1 MFDWE
6 KNLQQITD
14 LYGLSGEESSVIQWI
29 QKEIAPFVDE
39 SYVNTLGSFVA
50 IKKGKGSQRAKLMI
64 STHID
69 EIGFVVGA
77 ILENGFLRV
86 EPRGGVDPKILQA
99 QECFVRDIHNE
110 MIPCVFS
117 TVPPHLV
124 KPEER
129 TKVPSYDTL
138 ILDTGLEEKEVRKR
152 IHVGS
157 GIIFK
162 SSFTKLLSDHYAGKT
177 LDNRSCAVI
186 SMAVAHELMTVL
198 HDWDVYFVFSSQ
210 EEVGTKGAGTS
221 AWEIEPNVAI
231 AMDVGFGSQNGH
243 DGLPLGKGPGIGIG
257 PNFTPKIVNDL
268 RECADNKY
276 IPFTLEPCARPGGTD
291 AGSIQIVRSG
301 IPTALLSLPLRYMHT
316 PVEVLNLKDCKYI
329 VELLTAYIKTLNDE
343 YLEGLQWS

>member
-14 LYGLSGEESSVIQWI
+14 LYGLSGEESLVIQWI

-39 SYVNTLGSFVA
+39 SYTNTLGSYVA
-50 IKKGKGSQRAKLMI
+50 IKKGRGLQRAKLMI

-69 EIGFVVGA
+69 EIGFVVGS
-77 ILENGFLRV
+77 ILEKGFLRV

-99 QECFVRDIHNE
+99 QECFVRDIHGE
-110 MIPCVFS
+110 LIACVFS
-117 TVPPHLV
+117 TVPPHLI

-138 ILDTGLEEKEVRKR
+138 ILDTGLEEDVLRKR

-157 GIIFK
+157 GIVFK
-162 SSFTKLLSDHYAGKT
+162 SPFTKLLSENYAGKT
-177 LDNRSCAVI
+177 LDDRSCAVI
-186 SMAVAHELMTVL
+186 SMAVASELKSIL

-210 EEVGTKGAGTS
+210 EEVGTKGAKTS

-243 DGLPLGKGPGIGIG
+243 EGLPLGKGPGIGVG
-257 PNFTPKIVNDL
+257 PNFTPKIVTDL
-268 RECADNKY
+268 RQCAENKN
-276 IPFTLEPCARPGGTD
+276 IPFTIEPSPRPGGTD
-291 AGSIQIVRSG
+291 AGSIQIARGG

-316 PVEVLNLKDCKYI
+316 PVEVINLKDCKYI
-329 VELLTAYIKTLNDE
+329 VELLTTYIKTLNDE
-343 YLEGLQWS
+343 YLEELQWS